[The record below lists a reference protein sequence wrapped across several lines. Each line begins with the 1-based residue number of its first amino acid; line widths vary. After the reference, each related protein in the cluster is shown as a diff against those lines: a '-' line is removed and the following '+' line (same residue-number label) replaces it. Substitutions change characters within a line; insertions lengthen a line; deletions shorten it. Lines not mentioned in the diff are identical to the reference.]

1 MSMVG
6 EIENIDHEIRV
17 KEMQIEALRK
27 RRAELVKLMS
37 VDDDEPWEY
46 DGYGVKRRKSD
57 FMLWE
62 DDKKSK

>member
-17 KEMQIEALRK
+17 KEMQLEALRK
-27 RRAELVKLMS
+27 RRAELVELMS
-37 VDDDEPWEY
+37 VDDNEPWEY

-57 FMLWE
+57 FMLW
-62 DDKKSK
+62 DDDNES

>member
-17 KEMQIEALRK
+17 KEMQLEALRE

-37 VDDDEPWEY
+37 VDDDVPWEY

-57 FMLWE
+57 FMLW
-62 DDKKSK
+62 DDDND